1 MFVSVFLALAVAVIS
16 SSLPSAS
23 VRGPGR
29 APGYTPSPYRKQR
42 DAIVRS
48 LFVEHPTWTGPEVFT
63 AVQPLLAAAGFKPIG
78 FASLRSLLAEI
89 RKELNLAPEFVRLS
103 PEHSAWLKEEMA
115 RDPDQYPKAIVVAFE
130 TKFGMGAVPPT
141 RLVTWWRMAHRRFRY
156 TRTRTG
162 EPVKIPIG
170 PKFISPMTQEQDAFV
185 RTQAGLSD
193 TGPGFHEAYEL
204 FVNRFGPNAPDRATV
219 QATWFAYGGSG
230 RGRRPSGPLISQ
242 IGTSND
248 AHQDGDTV

>member
-1 MFVSVFLALAVAVIS
+1 M
-16 SSLPSAS
+16 
-23 VRGPGR
+23 
-29 APGYTPSPYRKQR
+29 
-42 DAIVRS
+42 
-48 LFVEHPTWTGPEVFT
+48 
-63 AVQPLLAAAGFKPIG
+63 
-78 FASLRSLLAEI
+78 
-89 RKELNLAPEFVRLS
+89 
-103 PEHSAWLKEEMA
+103 
-115 RDPDQYPKAIVVAFE
+115 
-130 TKFGMGAVPPT
+130 
-141 RLVTWWRMAHRRFRY
+141 
-156 TRTRTG
+156 
-162 EPVKIPIG
+162 KIPIG